1 VGEGPPGSVPWPAG
15 LLGSQGSG
23 ALALL
28 RVQPP
33 VLSLLG
39 EGSRLSDLEWGQLVM
54 GPGLSTVR

>member
-1 VGEGPPGSVPWPAG
+1 MPWPAG